1 MDFNILIGGEAGQ
14 GLKTVDNILGKI
26 LFREGFNI
34 FSSKDF
40 MSRIRGG
47 HNFMQL
53 RISDQKLYGP
63 DNDLD
68 LLIALN
74 EESVEI
80 HRDQLKDDGIVL
92 IEGENEVI
100 DGRTILVPA
109 SVIAKDINP
118 KGVNTVFVGAAL
130 KIMDLEL
137 DTARG
142 VVKEYFDDE

>member
-53 RISDQKLYGP
+53 RISDEKLYGP

-74 EESVEI
+74 KESVDI
-80 HRDQLKDDGIVL
+80 HREQLKDDGI
-92 IEGENEVI
+92 I
-100 DGRTILVPA
+100 
-109 SVIAKDINP
+109 
-118 KGVNTVFVGAAL
+118 
-130 KIMDLEL
+130 
-137 DTARG
+137 
-142 VVKEYFDDE
+142 